1 MVRTR
6 SGIAAVIAAASCLLL
21 SAPSATAASGDIMVY
36 TTDPGHPAAFGWF
49 HPYGE
54 AWGVCDDQ
62 ADSRRAIA
70 QLKDLTAGVQ
80 YGLVD
85 DTGYDNTC
93 ARANVL
99 FNITDGH
106 RVALRVCLRNG
117 ALGAITSCSAWKYT
131 TA

>member
-1 MVRTR
+1 M
-6 SGIAAVIAAASCLLL
+6 AVLAAACCLIL
-21 SAPSATAASGDIMVY
+21 SAPSATAAAATGDIRVY
-36 TTDPGHPAAFGWF
+36 TTDPGHPAAFAWF
-49 HPYGE
+49 QPYGE

-85 DTGYDNTC
+85 ATGYDNTC
-93 ARANVL
+93 SRANVL

-117 ALGAITSCSAWKYT
+117 AVGPITSCSAWKYT

>member
-1 MVRTR
+1 MSPAVGTVGHGRERRHHGVHDGPR
-6 SGIAAVIAAASCLLL
+6 S
-21 SAPSATAASGDIMVY
+21 SGRLRLV
-36 TTDPGHPAAFGWF
+36 P
-49 HPYGE
+49 PYGE

-62 ADSRRAIA
+62 ADSRGAIA

>member
-1 MVRTR
+1 MKLAT
-6 SGIAAVIAAASCLLL
+6 GLAAALAAASCLVLTA
-21 SAPSATAASGDIMVY
+21 APATAATGDIMVY

-62 ADSRRAIA
+62 ADSRRALV

-93 ARANVL
+93 ARANIN

-106 RVALRVCLRNG
+106 RVALRVCLRDG
-117 ALGAITSCSAWKYT
+117 ALGPITYCSAWKNT

>member
-1 MVRTR
+1 VKLAT
-6 SGIAAVIAAASCLLL
+6 GLAVALAAASCLVLTA
-21 SAPSATAASGDIMVY
+21 APATAATGDIMVY

-62 ADSRRAIA
+62 ADSRRALV

-93 ARANVL
+93 ARANVN

-106 RVALRVCLRNG
+106 RVALRVCLRDG
-117 ALGAITSCSAWKYT
+117 ALGPITYCSAWKYT
-131 TA
+131 NA

>member
-1 MVRTR
+1 MKIGTSV
-6 SGIAAVIAAASCLLL
+6 AAALAAASCLILA
-21 SAPSATAASGDIMVY
+21 APPAMAATGDIMVY

-62 ADSRRAIA
+62 ADGKRAIA
-70 QLKDLTAGVQ
+70 QLKDIDGGVQ

-93 ARANVL
+93 AKADTG

-106 RVALRVCLRNG
+106 RVALRVCLRDG
-117 ALGAITSCSAWKYT
+117 ALGPITDCSAWKYT

>member
-1 MVRTR
+1 VKIRI
-6 SGIAAVIAAASCLLL
+6 SVAAAFAAGACLILA
-21 SAPSATAASGDIMVY
+21 APPATAATGDIMVY
-36 TTDPGHPAAFGWF
+36 TTDAGHPAAFAWF
-49 HPYGE
+49 YPYGE

-62 ADSRRAIA
+62 ADGKRAIA

-93 ARANVL
+93 ARANTD

-106 RVALRVCLRNG
+106 RVALRVCLRDG
-117 ALGAITSCSAWKYT
+117 ALGPITACSAWKET

>member
-1 MVRTR
+1 MRTR
-6 SGIAAVIAAASCLLL
+6 TTAVAALAAAACIVLA
-21 SAPSATAASGDIMVY
+21 APSATAATGDIMVY
-36 TTDPGHPAAFGWF
+36 TTDAGHPAAFAWF

-62 ADSRRAIA
+62 KDGKRAIA

-80 YGLVD
+80 YGEVD

-93 ARANVL
+93 ARANVN

-106 RVALRVCLRNG
+106 RVALRVCLRDG
-117 ALGAITSCSAWKYT
+117 VLGPFSSCSAWKYT

>member
-1 MVRTR
+1 MKIRTCVT
-6 SGIAAVIAAASCLLL
+6 AALATASCLILA
-21 SAPSATAASGDIMVY
+21 APPAAAATGDITVY
-36 TTDPGHPAAFGWF
+36 TTDAGHPAGFAWF

-62 ADSRRAIA
+62 EDGKRAIA

-93 ARANVL
+93 ARADTG

-106 RVALRVCLRNG
+106 RVALRVCLRDG
-117 ALGAITSCSAWKYT
+117 ALGPITACSAWKET

>member
-1 MVRTR
+1 MK
-6 SGIAAVIAAASCLLL
+6 IATGVATALATASCLVL
-21 SAPSATAASGDIMVY
+21 TAAPASAATGDIMVY
-36 TTDPGHPAAFGWF
+36 TTDPGHPAAFAWF

-70 QLKDLTAGVQ
+70 QLKDVTAGVQ

-93 ARANVL
+93 ARANVR

-106 RVALRVCLRNG
+106 RVALRVCLRDG
-117 ALGAITSCSAWKYT
+117 ALGPITYCSAWTYT

>member
-1 MVRTR
+1 MKLAT
-6 SGIAAVIAAASCLLL
+6 GLAVALAAASCLVLTA
-21 SAPSATAASGDIMVY
+21 APATAATGDIMVY

-62 ADSRRAIA
+62 ADSRRALV

-93 ARANVL
+93 ARANVN

-106 RVALRVCLRNG
+106 RVALRVCLRDG
-117 ALGAITSCSAWKYT
+117 ALGPITYCSAWKYT
-131 TA
+131 NA